1 MRRDGI
7 LRCQRL
13 MSLCVENVREMQSPE
28 ISSNLAEFRTLRFGQ
43 LRNGGERVAI
53 DFVASDRWLATGDF
67 FASLRVF

>member
-7 LRCQRL
+7 LRCQKL
-13 MSLCVENVREMQSPE
+13 MSLCIEDVRETQSPE
-28 ISSNLAEFRTLRFGQ
+28 ISSNLAEFRTLKFGQ

-67 FASLRVF
+67 LSSLRVF